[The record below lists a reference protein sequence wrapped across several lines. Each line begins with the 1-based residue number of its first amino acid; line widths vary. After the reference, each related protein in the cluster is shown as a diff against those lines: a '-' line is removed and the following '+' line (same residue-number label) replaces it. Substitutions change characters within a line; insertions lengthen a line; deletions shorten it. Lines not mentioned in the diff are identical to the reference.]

1 MRPPVQ
7 SNRMASSFSSSS
19 SSSSYPFSPHS
30 FTTMEQV
37 WEDINLSSLHNHLH
51 STSSSNRAVLG
62 TTSAAA
68 AGINFQDFLTQPA
81 FSGKGRAPLPNAEA
95 SPPMLLDLNS
105 IAVPDLHFMPP
116 PPPPRMRSVDLED
129 LGCFSAGRG
138 GDNNGRILK
147 RSVDDSDQNSTD
159 RRHKRM
165 IKNRQS
171 AARSRAR
178 KQAYT
183 TQLEEE
189 AHNLV
194 EENNKL
200 KLQLQQLCASEAP
213 TLKKSSL
220 HRTSSA
226 PF

>member
-178 KQAYT
+178 KQESAVCFAFI
-183 TQLEEE
+183 LI
-189 AHNLV
+189 
-194 EENNKL
+194 
-200 KLQLQQLCASEAP
+200 
-213 TLKKSSL
+213 
-220 HRTSSA
+220 TSI
-226 PF
+226 